1 MTKVLIVSGEPS
13 GDLFASG
20 LIKSLKKFNKSVY
33 VYAMGGKNSVLAGA
47 ELIANINE
55 LSVMGFTEVLCKLR
69 KIRNTFNKVSDW
81 IAANKPDAVIL
92 VDFPTFNFK
101 IAKYAHKLNIPVVYF
116 IPPKIWASRYGRIKF
131 IRKYIKFV
139 IVIFP
144 FEYDIYKKEGID
156 AYYFG
161 NPLYRLYNKEIAEM
175 DNGGKKIGLSNK
187 YPVISFLPG
196 SRKTELKYHAGRMI
210 QSLLLIKTFY
220 KNAFFI
226 FPFRK
231 EIDSSYFISALK
243 NKKIPEEWY
252 AVTDSV
258 SYSLSSSDIA
268 VVASGTASLEAC
280 FYNKPVIIVYYLNYL
295 TYLLAK
301 ILIRIKYAG
310 LINILANSS
319 IVPELI
325 ESKFTP
331 ENVFKEVDKFLKDDI
346 YKKSVLDK
354 ISGII
359 STLKTDAD
367 PFEASAGI
375 IFDKILKNI
384 TIYERQRQ

>member
-1 MTKVLIVSGEPS
+1 MTKVLVVSGEPS

-20 LIKSLKKFNKSVY
+20 LIKSLKKFNNNIF
-33 VYAMGGKNSVLAGA
+33 VYAMGGKNSVSAGA
-47 ELIANINE
+47 ELIANIDE
-55 LSVMGFTEVLCKLR
+55 LSVMGFTEVICKLR
-69 KIRNTFNKVSDW
+69 KINNTFNKISDW
-81 IAANKPDAVIL
+81 ITANKPDAVIL

-101 IAKYAHKLNIPVVYF
+101 IAKYAYKLNIPVVYF

-131 IRKYIKFV
+131 IKKYVKFV

-144 FEYDIYKKEGID
+144 FEYDIYKKAGID

-161 NPLYRLYNKEIAEM
+161 NPLYISYEKENKNKDTALK
-175 DNGGKKIGLSNK
+175 DK

-196 SRKTELKYHAGRMI
+196 SRKTEIKYHAGRMVK
-210 QSLLLIKTFY
+210 SLLLIKTFY
-220 KNAFFI
+220 KDAFFI

-231 EIDSSYFISALK
+231 EIDSSYFISVLK

-252 AVTDSV
+252 VVTDSV
-258 SYSLSSSDIA
+258 SYALSSGDVA

-301 ILIRIKYAG
+301 IIVKIKYIG
-310 LINILANSS
+310 LINIMAKDF
-319 IVPELI
+319 IVPELV

-331 ENVFKEVDKFLKDDI
+331 KNVLKEVDKFLKDDF
-346 YKKSVLDK
+346 YKKSALNK
-354 ISGII
+354 ISNII
-359 STLKTDAD
+359 ATLKTDAD
-367 PFEASAGI
+367 PFESSASI
-375 IFDKILKNI
+375 IYDRILKKHYNL
-384 TIYERQRQ
+384 